1 MSSCVT
7 HARPRGR
14 LEHVADVLEQV
25 ANSKIAQAAQL
36 LADAAALYEESTR
49 HTEMPLGI
57 EPQLW
62 FLTRALSA
70 EHALGYDQLVVS
82 ARASA
87 SEVAAAQ
94 SRD

>member
-14 LEHVADVLEQV
+14 LERVADVLEQV
-25 ANSKIAQAAQL
+25 ADSRIAMAAQL
-36 LADAAALYEESTR
+36 LADAAALYEASQR

-62 FLTRALSA
+62 FLTRALSG
-70 EHALGYDQLVVS
+70 EHALRYDELVAR

-87 SEVAAAQ
+87 SEVAPAQ
-94 SRD
+94 ARE

>member
-1 MSSCVT
+1 MSSCAT
-7 HARPRGR
+7 RTRPRGR
-14 LEHVADVLEQV
+14 LERVADVLEQV

-36 LADAAALYEESTR
+36 LADAAALYEEFRR
-49 HTEMPLGI
+49 HTEMRLGI
-57 EPQLW
+57 ESQLW

-70 EHALGYDQLVVS
+70 EHALNYDQLV
-82 ARASA
+82 ARARACA